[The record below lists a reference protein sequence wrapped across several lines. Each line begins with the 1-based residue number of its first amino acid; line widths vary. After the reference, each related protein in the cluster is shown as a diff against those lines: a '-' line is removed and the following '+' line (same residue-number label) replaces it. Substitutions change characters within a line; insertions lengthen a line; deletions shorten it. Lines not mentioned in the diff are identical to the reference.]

1 MLRLWSNNFI
11 FTKIFNLMR
20 NLSFIFLF
28 LFLAVGC
35 VPTKRL
41 TYLQEEDGGTKDY
54 QLKRSAYLV
63 QVNDILN
70 ITIRSFDPETSQ
82 YFNIT
87 STTTNINQ
95 AGDVMFYL
103 QGYSVDLQGNIQ
115 IPILG
120 SLSVVNKS
128 VSEVQSLVELG
139 LEAYFSE
146 EAVNVTVQLAGIRYA
161 IVGEVNRP
169 GKFVIYQNQV
179 NIFEALA
186 LAGDISMVGDRKQVM
201 IVRQMPEKTE
211 TFYLDLTDAKVI
223 NDPHYF
229 IQPNDIINVQPLR
242 QKSLGIGT
250 TGFQTF
256 SQLFSLLASTITL
269 IIAINSLN

>member
-1 MLRLWSNNFI
+1 MRKLSVYLLGI
-11 FTKIFNLMR
+11 F
-20 NLSFIFLF
+20 FL
-28 LFLAVGC
+28 GSC

-41 TYLQEEDGGTKDY
+41 TYLQELEGHNQDY
-54 QLKRSAYLV
+54 QLKRSAYQV

-70 ITIRSFDPETSQ
+70 ISIRSFDPETSQ
-82 YFNIT
+82 YFNLA
-87 STTTNINQ
+87 STTQNNALQ
-95 AGDVMFYL
+95 AGDILFYL
-103 QGYSVDLQGNIQ
+103 QGYSVDIEGNIQ

-120 SLSVVNKS
+120 SLSVVSKTIT
-128 VSEVQSLVELG
+128 EVQGMVEEG
-139 LEAYFSE
+139 LKAYFSE
-146 EAVNVTVQLAGIRYA
+146 EAVTVTVQLAGIRYTV
-161 IVGEVNRP
+161 VGEVNQP
-169 GKFVIYQNQV
+169 GKYVIYQNQV

-201 IVRQMPEKTE
+201 IVRQMPDKTE
-211 TFYLDLTDAKVI
+211 TFYLDLTNAQVI
-223 NDPHYF
+223 NDLHYF
-229 IQPNDIINVQPLR
+229 VQPNDIINVQPLK